1 MNQPPRNLPRFL
13 PTLTE
18 VVDPSILAVPTVH
31 VAPTVLATPDL
42 EDAVWFVMQRVD
54 MLIER
59 RVREEAE
66 VMLNTLVAQQL
77 QSLGERLR
85 LELEGVVRLAV
96 ADAIALQKEM
106 HKHK

>member
-1 MNQPPRNLPRFL
+1 MNQAPRNLPRFL
-13 PTLTE
+13 PILTE
-18 VVDPSILAVPTVH
+18 IVDPSSLA
-31 VAPTVLATPDL
+31 APTVSATPDL

-59 RVREEAE
+59 RVREETDA
-66 VMLNTLVAQQL
+66 MLSTIVAQHL

-96 ADAIALQKEM
+96 ADAIALQKDM

>member
-1 MNQPPRNLPRFL
+1 MNQPPRSPPRFL

-18 VVDPSILAVPTVH
+18 VVDPALLAVPPVT
-31 VAPTVLATPDL
+31 ATPDL

-59 RVREEAE
+59 RVREETDA
-66 VMLNTLVAQQL
+66 MLSTLVAQQL

-85 LELEGVVRLAV
+85 LELEDVVRLAV
-96 ADAIALQKEM
+96 ADAIAVQKEM

>member
-18 VVDPSILAVPTVH
+18 VVDPSTLAVPDV
-31 VAPTVLATPDL
+31 PSTPDL

-54 MLIER
+54 LLIER
-59 RVREEAE
+59 RLREEADA
-66 VMLNTLVAQQL
+66 MLSTLVAQQL
-77 QSLGERLR
+77 QTLGERLR

-96 ADAIALQKEM
+96 ADALTLQKET

>member
-18 VVDPSILAVPTVH
+18 VVDPSILAARMVP
-31 VAPTVLATPDL
+31 ATPDL

-59 RVREEAE
+59 RVREETDA
-66 VMLNTLVAQQL
+66 MLSTLVAQQL

-85 LELEGVVRLAV
+85 QELEGVVRLAV